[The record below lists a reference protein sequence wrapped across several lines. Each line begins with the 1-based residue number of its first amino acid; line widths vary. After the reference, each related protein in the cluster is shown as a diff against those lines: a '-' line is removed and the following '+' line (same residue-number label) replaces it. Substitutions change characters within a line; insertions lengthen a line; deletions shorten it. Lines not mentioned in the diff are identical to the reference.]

1 MRQMQRMM
9 YEIAEL
15 KRQSGTAQRQGY
27 VHEVKEEG
35 GERKARV
42 VLGMKKDGSP
52 WLSPWLHSEEQ
63 RGGSRHQTLLEK
75 GQNVS
80 ITGHGSDYRM
90 GHLTPQAEG
99 KSFPQPAHASNING
113 DTSQV
118 GKMRESHNR
127 PKQQE
132 GGGGAGGGSGGGGA
146 GGGGGQEE
154 GEHFHETWIAEEDDN
169 PPKHQDQ
176 SGQAMTGG
184 GGAGSSSQGGQQ
196 GGQQQQSSS
205 KAAMKRRQSEKGGIT
220 DRVGTDV
227 RQAVHKKGVKMK
239 AEKDNIILI
248 DKDDKRVKVK
258 SKEKPYIDKPWVIK
272 DWEDKIPDDDS

>member
-9 YEIAEL
+9 YELAEL

-52 WLSPWLHSEEQ
+52 WLSPWMHSEEQ

-99 KSFPQPAHASNING
+99 KSFPQPAHASKING

-118 GKMRESHNR
+118 GKLRVSNNR
-127 PKQQE
+127 PKKQE
-132 GGGGAGGGSGGGGA
+132 SGGGGAAGGSGGSGGGGQ
-146 GGGGGQEE
+146 QED

-176 SGQAMTGG
+176 TGKATTGG
-184 GGAGSSSQGGQQ
+184 SGASSSSSSSSQQ
-196 GGQQQQSSS
+196 GGQSQQSSD
-205 KAAMKRRQSEKGGIT
+205 KAAVKHRVSEKGGIT
-220 DRVGTDV
+220 DRVGEDV
-227 RQAVHKKGVKMK
+227 RHQTHKKGAKMK
-239 AEKDNIILI
+239 AKKDTIVLV
-248 DKDDKRVKVK
+248 DKEEERTKIK
-258 SKEKPYIDKPWVIK
+258 SKLPPYVDKPWVIK
-272 DWEDKIPDDDS
+272 DWEDPIDDDNA

>member
-42 VLGMKKDGSP
+42 VLGIKKDGSP
-52 WLSPWLHSEEQ
+52 WLSPWMHSEEQ

-99 KSFPQPAHASNING
+99 KSFPQPAHASKING
-113 DTSQV
+113 DTSQA
-118 GKMRESHNR
+118 GKVRVSMNR

-132 GGGGAGGGSGGGGA
+132 GGGQSGGSGGQ
-146 GGGGGQEE
+146 QES

-176 SGQAMTGG
+176 TGKSMAGGSGA
-184 GGAGSSSQGGQQ
+184 SSSSSSQQ
-196 GGQQQQSSS
+196 GGQSQQSSD
-205 KAAMKRRQSEKGGIT
+205 KAAVKHRVSEKGGVIG
-220 DRVGTDV
+220 RVGEDV
-227 RQAVHKKGVKMK
+227 RHQVHKKGAKMK
-239 AEKDNIILI
+239 AKKDTIVLV
-248 DKDDKRVKVK
+248 DKDDERTKIK
-258 SKEKPYIDKPWVIK
+258 SKNPPYVDKPWVIK
-272 DWEDKIPDDDS
+272 DWEDPIDDDNA